1 MVMDRSLSR
10 LYGSIN
16 GIKFSE
22 DSVSILSDQNLSNG
36 PGSEVPI
43 GCVDIPPFPPD
54 PGSSNKAMWSSVRR
68 EEDPHEDCDFS
79 DVVLK
84 YINEM
89 LMEEKI
95 EEKTC
100 MFQES
105 SALQTTEKSFYDVIG
120 EKYPPPIDH
129 RLMKSSPYV
138 EENQENSSE
147 NSSGKCSSYS
157 SITSS
162 TSDGNLVEH
171 VWNGDLGECK
181 SAHSASQSTSQ
192 SSFNSSNGA
201 SNIAN
206 GYVDSPMSTLRIPDI
221 FSDNEAASLFR
232 KGVEEASKF
241 LPNSTGLFVDLVT
254 ENSRGLVKQ
263 DPKDVVVKM
272 EKKHGNEYFTGVS
285 RGKKNPY
292 PEDLDS
298 EEERNS
304 KQSAVYNE
312 MTVTSEMFD
321 LVLLCNEGKGE
332 AALRESFQ
340 NEANKTVQQDGQSK
354 GSNTGKSRGRK
365 KGGSKDL
372 VDLTTLLT
380 LCAQAVAADDWRTA
394 NEQLKQI
401 RQHASPTGD
410 GRQRM
415 AHYFA
420 NGLEARMAGSGTR
433 IYKAVITKPTSAAI
447 VLKAYHLL
455 LAVCP
460 FKKLPNFFSN
470 KTITKVAERAARLH
484 IVDFGIL
491 YGFQWPSL
499 IQRLSSRPGGPP
511 KLRITGIDLP
521 QPGFRPAE
529 RVEETGHR
537 LANYARS
544 FNVPFEFNAIAQ
556 KWETIQVEDLK
567 IDSDELLVVNCNCRF
582 RNLLDET
589 VVVESP
595 RNIVLNL
602 IRKMNPDIFIQG
614 IVNGGYGAPFFLSRF
629 REALFHFSALFDIL
643 EATVPRQTLERTL
656 IEREIFGWDAMNVI
670 ACEGSERIERPETYR
685 QWQIRN
691 LRAGFRQLPLD
702 QEIFNIAKEKV
713 KLWYHKDFAVDQ
725 DGQWL
730 LQGWKG
736 RIIFAISSWKA
747 VQ

>member
-1 MVMDRSLSR
+1 
-10 LYGSIN
+10 
-16 GIKFSE
+16 
-22 DSVSILSDQNLSNG
+22 
-36 PGSEVPI
+36 
-43 GCVDIPPFPPD
+43 
-54 PGSSNKAMWSSVRR
+54 
-68 EEDPHEDCDFS
+68 
-79 DVVLK
+79 
-84 YINEM
+84 
-89 LMEEKI
+89 
-95 EEKTC
+95 
-100 MFQES
+100 MFQAS

-120 EKYPPPIDH
+120 E
-129 RLMKSSPYV
+129 
-138 EENQENSSE
+138 N
-147 NSSGKCSSYS
+147 YS

-171 VWNGDLGECK
+171 VWNGDLGE
-181 SAHSASQSTSQ
+181 S
-192 SSFNSSNGA
+192 
-201 SNIAN
+201 
-206 GYVDSPMSTLRIPDI
+206 
-221 FSDNEAASLFR
+221 ASLFR

-263 DPKDVVVKM
+263 DPKDVV
-272 EKKHGNEYFTGVS
+272 
-285 RGKKNPY
+285 
-292 PEDLDS
+292 
-298 EEERNS
+298 
-304 KQSAVYNE
+304 
-312 MTVTSEMFD
+312 
-321 LVLLCNEGKGE
+321 
-332 AALRESFQ
+332 
-340 NEANKTVQQDGQSK
+340 QDGQSK

-365 KGGSKDL
+365 KGGGKDL

-455 LAVCP
+455 LAV
-460 FKKLPNFFSN
+460 
-470 KTITKVAERAARLH
+470 LH

-499 IQRLSSRPGGPP
+499 IQRLASRPGGPP

-529 RVEETGHR
+529 R
-537 LANYARS
+537 
-544 FNVPFEFNAIAQ
+544 
-556 KWETIQVEDLK
+556 WETIQVEDLK